1 MLTEK
6 RIPIGPLIQAM
17 RIRNWLIG
25 GVLLILAFVGLVYG
39 VPALTELL
47 ARGVILVVLIA
58 VAVLVPM
65 VFLRWL

>member
-1 MLTEK
+1 
-6 RIPIGPLIQAM
+6 M

-65 VFLRWL
+65 VLLRWL